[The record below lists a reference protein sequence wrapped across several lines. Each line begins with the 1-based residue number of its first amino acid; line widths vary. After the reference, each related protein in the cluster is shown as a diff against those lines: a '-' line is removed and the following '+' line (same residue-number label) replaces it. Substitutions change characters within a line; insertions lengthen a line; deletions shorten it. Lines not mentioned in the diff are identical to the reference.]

1 MCVRIRQLDGMKMSI
16 RLALAAI
23 LLAAP
28 AGAAPLCHD
37 LRGLYTPC
45 PPGQAKAKP
54 KPKLE
59 SQPRVAQQDVT
70 PATTS
75 AAAAGPV
82 IEAKPTPAKKSRPLL
97 ITQGHKLC
105 RDTKGLYTPCP
116 H

>member
-1 MCVRIRQLDGMKMSI
+1 MLVGIRQLDGMKMSI
-16 RLALAAI
+16 RSAFALV

-54 KPKLE
+54 KVE
-59 SQPRVAQQDVT
+59 AAT
-70 PATTS
+70 PAP
-75 AAAAGPV
+75 AADAAPEPMV
-82 IEAKPTPAKKSRPLL
+82 TKKSRPPLVA
-97 ITQGHKLC
+97 QGHKLC

-116 H
+116 R

>member
-1 MCVRIRQLDGMKMSI
+1 MSI
-16 RLALAAI
+16 RLAFALI

-45 PPGQAKAKP
+45 PPNQAKP
-54 KPKLE
+54 KPKPHTAKLDE
-59 SQPRVAQQDVT
+59 SASATSVAATDPAPAVT
-70 PATTS
+70 PT
-75 AAAAGPV
+75 V
-82 IEAKPTPAKKSRPLL
+82 AKKSRPPLVA
-97 ITQGHKLC
+97 QSHKLC

>member
-1 MCVRIRQLDGMKMSI
+1 MSI
-16 RLALAAI
+16 RLALALV

-45 PPGQAKAKP
+45 PPGQAKP
-54 KPKLE
+54 KPRPKPHAD
-59 SQPRVAQQDVT
+59 QPAET
-70 PATTS
+70 
-75 AAAAGPV
+75 AAA
-82 IEAKPTPAKKSRPLL
+82 PAVTATADSAPAVVKKSRPPLV
-97 ITQGHKLC
+97 TQSHKLC